1 MGVFFV
7 FIFLPFDKTGLFLI
21 KKQKTAKELWEYD
34 KNKIDLTIEK
44 GYILEIMW
52 ESDFYD
58 LTYLKKIIKK
68 YERKN

>member
-1 MGVFFV
+1 V

>member
-1 MGVFFV
+1 M

>member
-1 MGVFFV
+1 VGVFFV

>member
-1 MGVFFV
+1 VGVFFV

-21 KKQKTAKELWEYD
+21 KKKQKTAKELWGHY

-52 ESDFYD
+52 ESDFYN
-58 LTYLKKIIKK
+58 LTHLKKNYKK
-68 YERKN
+68 I